1 MALVPLPEDDFEAS
15 AEYCR
20 SVFRRQQPPLPVGA
34 RWGHLTLEASTACG
48 SFGSV
53 YRAFDRRLHADVA
66 LKLPNA
72 ARPDHQLNT
81 RLLQEA
87 HFLARVRHRGVVK
100 MFGAAIKGRRA
111 GLWME
116 LLQGQTLDRILRD
129 EGPLIVIEVARVG
142 YELCAALQA
151 IHAAGLVH
159 GDIKPQNVIWE
170 GSGRVV
176 LIDFGSAC
184 EVSRPALSQRRI
196 TGTPLYL
203 APEVMTDGTASVASD
218 IYSLGVL
225 LFHLASGDYP
235 VQADSVEELADAL
248 GHGNVRRLK
257 DVRPDLPDELCQLVD
272 RSLRINPRDRYRD
285 AGDMQR
291 ALARVMDRSQSSVAV
306 N

>member
-15 AEYCR
+15 AESCR
-20 SVFRRQQPPLPVGA
+20 SFYHRRQSPLPAGS
-34 RWGHLTLEASTACG
+34 RWGHLTLKTSTACG

-53 YRAFDRRLHADVA
+53 YRAFDRRLHVDVA

-72 ARPDHQLNT
+72 ARPNHQLNI

-100 MFGAAIKGRRA
+100 LYGAGIKGRRA

-116 LLQGQTLDRILRD
+116 LLQGQTLDQILRD
-129 EGPLIVIEVARVG
+129 EGPLVTIEVARVG
-142 YELCAALQA
+142 YDLCAALQA

-159 GDIKPQNVIWE
+159 GDVKPQNVIWE
-170 GSGRVV
+170 PDGRVV

-184 EVSRPALSQRRI
+184 DVSRPVPSQRRI

-203 APEVMTDGTASVASD
+203 APEVINSGASIASD

-235 VQADSVEELADAL
+235 VHGDSVEELAAAL
-248 GHGNVRRLK
+248 RRGNVRRLR
-257 DVRPDLPDELCQLVD
+257 DVRPDLPDALCQVVD
-272 RSLRINPRDRYRD
+272 RAMHIDPRARHRS
-285 AGDMQR
+285 AADMQR
-291 ALARVMDRSQSSVAV
+291 ALARVADGSQSSVAV